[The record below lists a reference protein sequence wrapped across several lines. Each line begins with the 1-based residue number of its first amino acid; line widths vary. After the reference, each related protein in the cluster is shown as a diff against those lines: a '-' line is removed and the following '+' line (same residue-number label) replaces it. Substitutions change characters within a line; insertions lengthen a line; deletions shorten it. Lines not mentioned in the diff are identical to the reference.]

1 MAEERTERGVKSL
14 HVALD
19 VIEAVAASEEEVGV
33 SELAA
38 TLGLTKATVFRHL
51 QTLVERNYL
60 VQNVKTS
67 RYRLG
72 IQCHLLSQISSNR
85 IDLLSASTDAAMW
98 LREVSGLSVVV
109 SAVRLRSVVVLATH
123 LAPSAVQIGERPGS
137 EICLYGSAQGRVAV
151 AFSHKPLLAQIKRQK
166 RDAFT
171 DYTTTEW
178 GKLEELIRQ
187 TRQQGWADAPEELLL
202 GLNAVA
208 APIFDDTGDCIGTL
222 AVVGFLQHLPRTP
235 DMRIINALLT
245 AAERISINLGF
256 NPTVPL
262 RRSGV

>member
-1 MAEERTERGVKSL
+1 MAEERPDKGIKSL

-38 TLGLTKATVFRHL
+38 RLGLTKATVFRHL

-60 VQNVKTS
+60 VQNSKTS

-72 IQCHLLSQISSNR
+72 IQCHLLGQISSNR
-85 IDLLSASTDAAMW
+85 IDLLSASGEAATW
-98 LREVSGLSVVV
+98 LRDKTGLSVVV
-109 SAVRLRSVVVLATH
+109 SAVRLRSVIVLATH
-123 LAPSAVQIGERPGS
+123 LATSTVQIGERPGS

-166 RDAFT
+166 REAFT
-171 DYTTTEW
+171 SHTTTEW
-178 GKLEELIRQ
+178 SALEAKILR
-187 TRQQGWADAPEELLL
+187 TREQGWADAPEELLL

-208 APIFDDTGDCIGTL
+208 APIFDDTTDCVGTI
-222 AVVGFLQHLPRTP
+222 AVVGLIQHLPYTP
-235 DMRIINALLT
+235 DKRVIDALLM

-256 NPTVPL
+256 NPSIPMH
-262 RRSGV
+262 RSIC